1 VLSKGFGLAANA
13 RYSLWGYSGGSIAA
27 ENAAELQIQYAPE
40 LDFAGVAVGG
50 LVANLM
56 DILPM
61 INGTIWAGLA
71 PEAVLGLL
79 SQYPEAY
86 DYMLSQ
92 LKTEGPYNKTTFFMA
107 KTLDLSAAS
116 DFYSGQD
123 IYRYF
128 HTGAAFFEAPII
140 KDILIREGEM
150 GTHGTP
156 RMPLFIYKAV
166 HDEVTPINSADKL
179 VDWYCSVDANIIY
192 ERNTIG
198 GHIAEGYNGDQRAL
212 QWLNS
217 VLTGTYN
224 HTGCTVKTVAIN
236 VTDSP
241 V

>member
-1 VLSKGFGLAANA
+1 
-13 RYSLWGYSGGSIAA
+13 
-27 ENAAELQIQYAPE
+27 
-40 LDFAGVAVGG
+40 
-50 LVANLM
+50 
-56 DILPM
+56 
-61 INGTIWAGLA
+61 
-71 PEAVLGLL
+71 
-79 SQYPEAY
+79 
-86 DYMLSQ
+86 
-92 LKTEGPYNKTTFFMA
+92 
-107 KTLDLSAAS
+107 
-116 DFYSGQD
+116 
-123 IYRYF
+123 
-128 HTGAAFFEAPII
+128 
-140 KDILIREGEM
+140 
-150 GTHGTP
+150 
-156 RMPLFIYKAV
+156 MPLFIYKAV